1 MKCEQQK
8 SKLQRYWFS
17 IVIGLLALGLGC
29 HRPGYYPGQVP
40 PSPGYQYQPG
50 LQPTAAAPMGPGSVY
65 AGGQMAPQLVEMQR
79 RAQELD
85 SNNRQ
90 LTTQLAQMQQQAS
103 VYRERADLLARQ
115 LEDANRQNSQLMATA
130 QQYADQARGLQASMN
145 SRGSARLT
153 ANNSMTGS
161 SGAMQIPG
169 AQIIQEGSMIRVRV
183 ASDQLFAPGTA
194 QLNPIALAILD
205 QFSSIVKQQ
214 YPRQRVAVESH
225 TDAWGQAPTANVQV
239 ANAQAQAVID
249 YLSQRGGLP
258 IQQMIIVGRGPSFP
272 IADNN
277 TPAGRAENRRI
288 ELVIT
293 PDTF

>member
-1 MKCEQQK
+1 
-8 SKLQRYWFS
+8 
-17 IVIGLLALGLGC
+17 
-29 HRPGYYPGQVP
+29 
-40 PSPGYQYQPG
+40 
-50 LQPTAAAPMGPGSVY
+50 MGPQSVY

-85 SNNRQ
+85 ANNRQ
-90 LTTQLAQMQQQAS
+90 LTTQLAQIQQQAS
-103 VYRERADLLARQ
+103 VYRERSDLLARQ

-130 QQYADQARGLQASMN
+130 NQYADQARGLQASMN

-153 ANNSMTGS
+153 ANNSMIGS

-169 AQIIQEGSMIRVRV
+169 AQILQEGSMIRVRV

-205 QFSSIVKQQ
+205 QFSMIVKQQ
-214 YPRQRVAVESH
+214 YPRQRIAVESH
-225 TDAWGQAPTANVQV
+225 TDAWGQSPAANVQV
-239 ANAQAQAVID
+239 ANAQAQSVID
-249 YLSQRGGLP
+249 YLSQRNGLP
-258 IQQMIIVGRGPSFP
+258 IQQLIIVGRGPSFP